1 VVAIGLVIISFLLM
15 TFDIRS
21 SSQGVAGTLRNGAQT
36 LAGPVQGLL
45 NRVVDPIVDFGDG
58 LANLAGLRQENERLR
73 DRISELE
80 QAVVQIETLRNENT
94 GLRELLD
101 LALPN
106 NMQDIAISAEV
117 TGRGGTLDQAITVDK
132 GTSDG
137 VQVGQPAVNSQGAL
151 VGVVAEVSESSSS
164 IVPITSPNAPGV
176 VVQLKDGTR
185 GIVQSSG
192 AGSLVLAVFS
202 EEPTRVLEGDLLTT
216 YGPYETST
224 QYPRGLLVG
233 RAAQSATPVA
243 GSFEVPVDPI
253 VANIDR
259 VLFVMIIPWPPED
272 AGSAQDD
279 EPATTD
285 TTEVPP
291 LDGTTEGGADA
302 QP

>member
-1 VVAIGLVIISFLLM
+1 MAIGLVVISFLLM

-45 NRVVDPIVDFGDG
+45 NRIVDPIVDFGDG
-58 LANLAGLRQENERLR
+58 LANLAGLREENNRLR
-73 DRISELE
+73 DRIAELE

-101 LALPN
+101 LALPSN
-106 NMQDIAISAEV
+106 LQDIGITAEV
-117 TGRGGTLDQAITVDK
+117 TGRGGTLDQAFTVDK

-137 VQVGQPAVNSQGAL
+137 VQVGQPAVNAEGAL

-185 GIVQSSG
+185 GIVQ
-192 AGSLVLAVFS
+192 AGGTGRLVLAVFS

-233 RAAQSATPVA
+233 RAAESATPVA
-243 GSFEVPVDPI
+243 GSFEVDVEPI
-253 VANIDR
+253 VANVDR
-259 VLFVMIIPWPPED
+259 VLFVMIIPWPPQD
-272 AGSAQDD
+272 AVGVDTPD
-279 EPATTD
+279 TPETTDTTD
-285 TTEVPP
+285 TTEPP
-291 LDGTTEGGADA
+291 AEGEGAPDA